1 MPAIAPTRRIFAML
15 RQKCPLLYLSCFSH
29 GPQGLSSIPTS
40 CEVVLALAS
49 SGHVAATKVAAE
61 EWPQLCLLVG
71 SCWRC
76 AFLVD
81 DIYTRLY
88 AFKNRTCVHQRFN
101 MFCIY
106 PSKYKAITRLACI
119 LPCLLLCRARCSHC
133 GLFANA
139 THGGLKMSRCLQMWL
154 CSSHFI
160 GTPVS
165 NYSPCYCLVAAT
177 TISAAA
183 CHEPQLSAAILLSFS
198 FHTPPLQQPLP
209 IWPQP
214 LLQQQP

>member
-1 MPAIAPTRRIFAML
+1 MPLPLPRRHVFVHMLLFGIPYAFFSFPSAAACKCSTRRIFAML
-15 RQKCPLLYLSCFSH
+15 TQKCPLLYLSCFSH
-29 GPQGLSSIPTS
+29 GPQGLSSIPIS

-61 EWPQLCLLVG
+61 EWPQLGLLVG

-106 PSKYKAITRLACI
+106 PCKYK
-119 LPCLLLCRARCSHC
+119 
-133 GLFANA
+133 GLHA
-139 THGGLKMSRCLQMWL
+139 
-154 CSSHFI
+154 SSL
-160 GTPVS
+160 V
-165 NYSPCYCLVAAT
+165 CCCVELVARIVAFLQT
-177 TISAAA
+177 
-183 CHEPQLSAAILLSFS
+183 Q
-198 FHTPPLQQPLP
+198 HTGSR
-209 IWPQP
+209 
-214 LLQQQP
+214 